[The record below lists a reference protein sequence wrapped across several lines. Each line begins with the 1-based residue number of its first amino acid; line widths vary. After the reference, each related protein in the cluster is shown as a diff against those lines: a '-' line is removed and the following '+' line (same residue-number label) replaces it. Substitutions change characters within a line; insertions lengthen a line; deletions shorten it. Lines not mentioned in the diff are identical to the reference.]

1 MDGTVILGLAGI
13 GATLAAG
20 VVGAGAVLV
29 VARWQRQDADRH
41 RFTDTKRLAYVRLLA
56 ALDEMYASIMA
67 RRGTAPGSPDVPEDL
82 AFRFVGAVSEVRLV
96 APEEIRDAMTSAV
109 TANVAL
115 SVAVRRPDAEFRAAT
130 KEHDAARKRFADAA
144 RHDLGVPD

>member
-1 MDGTVILGLAGI
+1 
-13 GATLAAG
+13 
-20 VVGAGAVLV
+20 
-29 VARWQRQDADRH
+29 
-41 RFTDTKRLAYVRLLA
+41 
-56 ALDEMYASIMA
+56 MA
-67 RRGTAPGSPDVPEDL
+67 NTEPAPKPL
-82 AFRFVGAVSEVRLV
+82 HLV